1 MITPTLSSLV
11 LLLRGVDEPPSKEA
25 IKEGIFVK
33 VRVVPL
39 LLYSLFL
46 IPYAYRRCV

>member
-33 VRVVPL
+33 VEIVPL
-39 LLYSLFL
+39 LLLFL
-46 IPYAYRRCV
+46 IPYAYPRCVYQ